1 MSALAS
7 SSPASS
13 PPSWPSSSLAV
24 PSTNTG
30 RSTRT
35 QAVSPQPQPVYSVL
49 THIPDACQAAV
60 SRPIVWA
67 SFAANISTDIYLIL
81 IPIPMLWRSSLRT
94 YKKIASTIVFS
105 SGILVLVFATLKSA
119 SVLVVSPPLP
129 TPSQP

>member
-1 MSALAS
+1 M
-7 SSPASS
+7 
-13 PPSWPSSSLAV
+13 
-24 PSTNTG
+24 
-30 RSTRT
+30 
-35 QAVSPQPQPVYSVL
+35 
-49 THIPDACQAAV
+49 